1 MFIKTSKMG
10 KIANFIVDF
19 LFFYSFV
26 IVLFLIEIICLMWIF
41 KTEFSFMK
49 PITRKLSEDD
59 DCNVM
64 VIITL
69 FDCVPFVIILIFLI
83 SKIDA
88 FLRGFR
94 E

>member
-1 MFIKTSKMG
+1 
-10 KIANFIVDF
+10 
-19 LFFYSFV
+19 
-26 IVLFLIEIICLMWIF
+26 
-41 KTEFSFMK
+41 MK